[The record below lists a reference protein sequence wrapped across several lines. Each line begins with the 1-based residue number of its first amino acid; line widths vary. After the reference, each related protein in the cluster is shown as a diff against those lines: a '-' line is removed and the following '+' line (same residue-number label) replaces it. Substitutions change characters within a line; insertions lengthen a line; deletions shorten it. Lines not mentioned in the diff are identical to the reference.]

1 MPPKIPITRARVLD
15 AALELVNQ
23 RGAAA
28 LTMRALATELDIEA
42 PSLYKHITNKDEI
55 LDGLCELVYSQVT
68 VGEVGDDWRD
78 RLKAYAGAYRRA
90 LLNNRNVAPILAVRP
105 VATEGSMLLVEASLA
120 EFVRGGVDPE
130 TGRRLLNIIA
140 GFVVGHVLA
149 EVADPEPGTADAEA
163 RLAEIRAT
171 LNPSLYPL
179 TLATLGTS
187 VADRDAEF
195 DLALDLLIDAIT
207 IRYADE
213 LALARHVS
221 N

>member
-15 AALELVNQ
+15 AALRLVNE
-23 RGAAA
+23 RGAAG

-42 PSLYKHITNKDEI
+42 PSLYKHIDNKDAI

-68 VGEVGDDWRD
+68 VGEVGDDWQE
-78 RLKAYAGAYRRA
+78 RLKEYAGAYRRA
-90 LLNNRNVAPILAVRP
+90 LLQNRNVAPILAVRP
-105 VATEGSMLLVEASLA
+105 VATEGSLALVEASLS

-130 TGRRLLNIIA
+130 TGRRLLNIIG

-149 EVADPEPGTADAEA
+149 EVADAAPGVAEQE
-163 RLAEIRAT
+163 RLAEIRAK
-171 LNPSLYPL
+171 LNPALYPL

-195 DLALDLLIDAIT
+195 ELALDLLIDAIT
-207 IRYADE
+207 IRYAEE
-213 LALARHVS
+213 LARAKSVAT
-221 N
+221 

>member
-1 MPPKIPITRARVLD
+1 MPPKIPITRARVLET
-15 AALELVNQ
+15 ALRLVNE
-23 RGAAA
+23 RGASA

-42 PSLYKHITNKDEI
+42 PSLYKHIANKDEI

-68 VGEVGDDWRD
+68 VGDVGDDWRD

-90 LLNNRNVAPILAVRP
+90 LLKNRNVAPILAVRP

-149 EVADPEPGTADAEA
+149 EVADPAPGTEEE
-163 RLAEIRAT
+163 RLAEIRAR

-187 VADRDAEF
+187 VADRDSEF
-195 DLALDLLIDAIT
+195 ELALELLIDAIT
-207 IRYADE
+207 VHYAEE
-213 LALARHVS
+213 LARATSVA

>member
-15 AALELVNQ
+15 AALSLVNE

-42 PSLYKHITNKDEI
+42 PSLYKHIENKDEI
-55 LDGLCELVYSQVT
+55 LDGLCELVYGQVT
-68 VGEVGDDWRD
+68 VGDVGDDWRD
-78 RLKAYAGAYRRA
+78 RLKAYAGAYRQA
-90 LLNNRNVAPILAVRP
+90 LLQNRNVAPILAVRP

-149 EVADPEPGTADAEA
+149 EVADPAPGTEQD
-163 RLAEIRAT
+163 RLAEIRAK

-195 DLALDLLIDAIT
+195 DLALELLIDAIT
-207 IRYADE
+207 VHYAEE
-213 LALARHVS
+213 LARASSVA